1 MINVFVG
8 YIKKNKVKMILMILP
23 VMLTVGVLF
32 ANSVSKNSQAK
43 YVNDVIYK
51 NFPVFQAE
59 IVNLEKSKL
68 RDLKDLDNVKSYKI
82 VNYYGEASYK
92 NLSTNPIESFDKDYF
107 DSYRLNLLDG
117 TYPSAKNEMI
127 VSSDFIKDTK
137 LNLND
142 NIILNIQKEYVGNNN
157 IRTVH
162 NDKQDFKIVGIYTS
176 PDVMKTYGG
185 VNNILASKLD
195 DIPDEAIT
203 YNGYINLKTGFSN
216 VAREVNMVSYS
227 LDSSSDYIL
236 LNEAF
241 ERVMEE
247 SYSLSS
253 QFDIFDKITI
263 IASALL
269 IFNIFVLMIR
279 EITKEL
285 GLLRVVGMSK
295 KQTTLFLILKNLV
308 IFICGIVSGL
318 ILGHILAYIAT
329 RNFVL
334 TSASI
339 DPRNAPIIYRSIDYM
354 RPIIVMTIT
363 ILISTLIPIFRLV
376 KASPIQLYCNYV
388 TTNSKLNKALNRI
401 FTRKTKSLTSSLA
414 INNIFL
420 NFIPVVLSSVVIGI
434 SGYLYMC
441 NYISTDADKIY
452 TSPELQNLDGYDIEL
467 KHNGDISTLIDG
479 YTMHDVNNIKKIT
492 EVDDI
497 KISNTDNCYLD
508 IDKSR
513 ISEEYK
519 QQNMISKDSK
529 ISDFRMNLVA
539 LDKES
544 LYKMIK
550 EKNLLEQGNPIK
562 ENNSDIPEVILFN
575 KYYDYRDANVNNFIS
590 DINEGDII
598 EVNIKGLDKNNNV
611 IYKKQKVKVAG
622 FFSKSWL
629 DLNDSERLVPDMIMS
644 LEDYENIAN
653 LNTFTSIK
661 VSFNSEN
668 KNDSINK
675 VIKMMESK
683 RYFDYD
689 TFDKVLKEMNAIS
702 WQMKLKKLSTSY
714 ILGLLTMVNIFFI
727 IVANVIIRKKDYSI
741 MRAIGMPK
749 KVLRSIIIKE
759 GLFYS
764 LLGSIIGIIM
774 ILLDN
779 IRWTNHLQAR
789 SIAKGF
795 EYTGKWYDLPYKY
808 IIIFVILS
816 ILICIISSL
825 FAYKKTKDMNFIDL
839 MNED

>member
-1 MINVFVG
+1 MMNIFWG
-8 YIKKNKVKMILMILP
+8 YIKQKKFKMLLMVLP

-43 YVNDVIYK
+43 YVNDVIYI

-59 IVNLEKSKL
+59 IVNLEKNKL
-68 RDLKDLDNVKSYKI
+68 SNLKDLDNVKSYKV

-92 NLSTNPIESFDKDYF
+92 NLSTNHIESFDKDYF
-107 DSYRLNLLDG
+107 DSYRLNLLEG
-117 TYPSAKNEMI
+117 TYPSSKNEII

-142 NIILNIQKEYVGNNN
+142 NITLNTQKEYVGNDNV
-157 IRTVH
+157 RTVY

-176 PDVMKTYGG
+176 SDVMKTYGG
-185 VNNILASKLD
+185 FNDILVSKLD
-195 DIPDEAIT
+195 KIPDEAIT
-203 YNGYINLKTGFSN
+203 YNGYIELNTGFNNVSN
-216 VAREVNMVSYS
+216 EVSMMSYS
-227 LDSSSDYIL
+227 LDSSSDYIR
-236 LNEAF
+236 LNESF
-241 ERVMEE
+241 QRVTEE
-247 SYSLSS
+247 SHSLSS

-308 IFICGIVSGL
+308 VLICGIVSGL
-318 ILGHILAYIAT
+318 ILGHILAYIST

-339 DPRNAPIIYRSIDYM
+339 DPRNAPIIYRYIDYM
-354 RPIIVMTIT
+354 RPIIVITIT
-363 ILISTLIPIFRLV
+363 IFIATLIPIFRLV
-376 KASPIQLYCNYV
+376 KTSPIQLYSNYV
-388 TTNSKLNKALNRI
+388 TTNSKLNKVLNKI
-401 FTRKTKSLTSSLA
+401 FTGETKSITNNLA

-420 NFIPVVLSSVVIGI
+420 NFIPVLLSSVVIGI
-434 SGYLYMC
+434 SGYLYIC
-441 NYISTDADKIY
+441 NYISTDADAIY
-452 TSPELQNLDGYDIEL
+452 ISPEIQNLEGYDIEL
-467 KHNGDISTLIDG
+467 KHNGDISPLIDG
-479 YTMHDVNNIKKIT
+479 YTMSDVNNIKKNT
-492 EVDDI
+492 EVKDI
-497 KISNTDNCYLD
+497 KIANTGNCYLD

-513 ISEEYK
+513 ISEKYK
-519 QQNMISKDSK
+519 QQSMISKDSK

-544 LYKMIK
+544 LDKMIK
-550 EKNLLEQGNPIK
+550 EENLLEQGNPIK

-575 KYYDYRDANVNNFIS
+575 KYYDYRDANVNNFIN

-644 LEDYENIAN
+644 LGDYEKITNI
-653 LNTFTSIK
+653 NTFSSMK

-683 RYFDYD
+683 TYFDYD
-689 TFDKVLKEMNAIS
+689 TFDKILKEINAIS
-702 WQMKLKKLSTSY
+702 WQIKLKKLTTSY
-714 ILGLLTMVNIFFI
+714 ILAFLTMVNIFFI

-749 KVLRSIIIKE
+749 KVLRNIIIKE

-764 LLGSIIGIIM
+764 LLGSAIGIVMVIV
-774 ILLDN
+774 DN
-779 IRWTNHLQAR
+779 IIWTNHLQER

-808 IIIFVILS
+808 ILIFVILS
-816 ILICIISSL
+816 ILICVISSL
-825 FAYKKTKDMNFIDL
+825 FAYKKTKDMEFIDS